1 MQAQIVDLLKQLQ
14 TEMNLSILL
23 ISHDLALVQCLCDRV
38 LVMYQGKIMEEGTPD
53 AVIQD
58 SKNRIYSNAGGGS
71 YAGTVK

>member
-23 ISHDLALVQCLCDRV
+23 ISHNLALVQCLCDRV

-53 AVIQD
+53 AVIQTP
-58 SKNRIYSNAGGGS
+58 KTEYTQMLVEAAMLGQ
-71 YAGTVK
+71 